1 MGPGS
6 CSCGRCRF
14 RFPLSKVG
22 VGPRHA
28 WRLVDKRVRWR
39 GRNKT
44 QKLLK
49 RFERP
54 GSLELPHT
62 WPFYLLQVEP
72 HGGSGKLDMSNCHCA
87 WCRRAHSVPWWKIW
101 SWWWRS
107 LSTSTQWLFLNL
119 ATDWKSCFGA
129 ATQVLNHILASILI
143 FTQLF
148 HVFSLQNGECSW
160 IVGRIIN
167 VWQVWCRYTFSSWYF
182 FNHGNVHLYCTKAA
196 FASYVTARS
205 RDVLQKVCLDDARML
220 GLKLEM
226 WVTVRCW
233 PHLSSVWKV
242 RKWWSQE
249 PTDVIISTRMWWGV
263 RACFFFLRRYICGR
277 KSGQKNQWMSMNEQY
292 KLKRLIL

>member
-1 MGPGS
+1 MFFHCKMVNVHELWGES
-6 CSCGRCRF
+6 STFDRF
-14 RFPLSKVG
+14 DADTHS
-22 VGPRHA
+22 H
-28 WRLVDKRVRWR
+28 
-39 GRNKT
+39 
-44 QKLLK
+44 
-49 RFERP
+49 
-54 GSLELPHT
+54 
-62 WPFYLLQVEP
+62 
-72 HGGSGKLDMSNCHCA
+72 HG
-87 WCRRAHSVPWWKIW
+87 I
-101 SWWWRS
+101 
-107 LSTSTQWLFLNL
+107 
-119 ATDWKSCFGA
+119 
-129 ATQVLNHILASILI
+129 
-143 FTQLF
+143 
-148 HVFSLQNGECSW
+148 
-160 IVGRIIN
+160 
-167 VWQVWCRYTFSSWYF
+167 F